1 MRSLIADSSH
11 ADSDGDRLTACD
23 LHILQ
28 GGLID
33 HMSWVPN
40 VVPISTAEFENNC
53 YSVVAM
59 RTRFITKAIF
69 KILYDDPDYAY
80 TVLICMDSQAAI
92 QMNESDHPTRNT
104 RHVESQYWYGQLS
117 MRSAQMP

>member
-11 ADSDGDRLTACD
+11 ADSDGDRLTTCD